1 VATKEVPISKPEGK
15 LGVLTVGM
23 GAVATTMI
31 AGVESGR
38 RRLWRPV
45 GSLTQMG
52 TIRLGKRTEK
62 RMPKIKDFVP
72 LPDLEDLVF
81 ADWDLFKDNAYEAAL
96 KAGVLEKAH
105 TGQIR
110 DFLQGIEPLPAAFEQ
125 KWVKNLPGNNLKSGK
140 SKMDL
145 AEQVGQDIQQ
155 FKKKSGAALC
165 S

>member
-1 VATKEVPISKPEGK
+1 
-15 LGVLTVGM
+15 M
-23 GAVATTMI
+23 
-31 AGVESGR
+31 
-38 RRLWRPV
+38 
-45 GSLTQMG
+45 
-52 TIRLGKRTEK
+52 
-62 RMPKIKDFVP
+62 
-72 LPDLEDLVF
+72 
-81 ADWDLFKDNAYEAAL
+81 

-105 TGQIR
+105 TEQIK
-110 DFLQGIEPLPAAFEQ
+110 DFLQGIEPMPAAFEQ